1 MDERKHLTET
11 RQSRNVSHTNCSRQT
26 EKWTSVGPWSVAIT
40 TDKWLVGRRFEFVDL
55 VRIQGEEGEEDVIRA
70 FIWRLKGRGFHSST
84 TQHN

>member
-1 MDERKHLTET
+1 
-11 RQSRNVSHTNCSRQT
+11 
-26 EKWTSVGPWSVAIT
+26 VAIT